1 MRRNRLR
8 SYTIDA
14 ENEEDYIK
22 QYDLRKSRLSQLIFE
37 KNKIQEQISETE
49 EDELGYSKKHKKS
62 FHFNDSEESE
72 DDLGAVNNDDDE
84 DLLRADYDNGENG
97 MINKDNIEERGIEI
111 LVNFLKTSV
120 QGGSLN
126 ESKGS
131 NLDEN
136 TIIFNKIKNK
146 NIMSLSGNAI
156 YDLNIRELV
165 DNILLENDNEYIKT
179 SEGNNNSLRDFIFQN
194 IESDSTLKIMVMS
207 NNKNTKNSFMNKFFG
222 IENIK
227 KEDNDIFDEPF
238 EIRKKMIKLFNK
250 NISLQIF
257 DTSDEFHNNSN
268 LISNVY
274 YKAVS
279 AYFIFIESSSHNVK
293 KYLDFIYDKIS
304 NYFNN
309 RTVVIFGVNM
319 LFKIDC
325 TIDNINLR
333 EYANERDM
341 LYIPININ
349 NFDFK
354 NSIIKNLFNLILIKG
369 IDHKINYNNTN
380 TSLRKGSKDKKLGG
394 FKNKLTSKINQDSNP
409 KKNIYDITKMN
420 VPSSLGY
427 KKRYKMKHITA
438 FDIEDDNDKTIK
450 RKLSVDI

>member
-22 QYDLRKSRLSQLIFE
+22 QYEMTKSRLSQLIFE
-37 KNKIQEQISETE
+37 KNKIQEQIPETE
-49 EDELGYSKKHKKS
+49 EDDLGYLKKKS
-62 FHFNDSEESE
+62 FHFNDSEDSD

-84 DLLRADYDNGENG
+84 DLLRGDDEIGKYSNITKEN
-97 MINKDNIEERGIEI
+97 NEERGIEI
-111 LVNFLKTSV
+111 LVNFLKTNV
-120 QGGSLN
+120 QGGFTDVSKN
-126 ESKGS
+126 E

-165 DNILLENDNEYIKT
+165 DNILAENDNEYIKS

-207 NNKNTKNSFMNKFFG
+207 NSKNTKNSFMNKFFG
-222 IENIK
+222 KENEKKISDENI
-227 KEDNDIFDEPF
+227 DEPF

-257 DTSDEFHNNSN
+257 DTSDEFHKNSN
-268 LISNVY
+268 LIANVY

-279 AYFIFIESSSHNVK
+279 AFFIFIESSSHNVK
-293 KYLDFIYDKIS
+293 SYLDFIFAKIS
-304 NYFNN
+304 KFINN
-309 RTVVIFGVNM
+309 KTIVIFAINM

-325 TIDNINLR
+325 TIDNLNLR
-333 EYANERDM
+333 EYANEKDI

-349 NFDFK
+349 SFDLK
-354 NSIIKNLFNLILIKG
+354 NNIIKNLFNLILIKG
-369 IDHKINYNNTN
+369 IDHQISMNN
-380 TSLRKGSKDKKLGG
+380 SLRKGSKDKKLGG
-394 FKNKLTSKINQDSNP
+394 FKNKLTSKINHETNL
-409 KKNIYDITKMN
+409 KNNIYDITKMN
-420 VPSSLGY
+420 IPNALGY
-427 KKRYKMKHITA
+427 KKRYRIKHINA
-438 FDIEDDNDKTIK
+438 FDIKDDNDKTVR